1 MPVTALFR
9 TLYRINTRRGT
20 IARLK
25 GVEMKNDQVFE
36 PEPVETISGPEV
48 TIPFNQNGMCRF
60 CLFPSQSPDELLN
73 HYVSVHGYPVT
84 TVYFYKG
91 VKYAELDK
99 QHRRSER
106 AEKLSN
112 PLCPIHH
119 VEMKDTPPWTLNK
132 IILYCPKNDC
142 KTRYVA
148 GEGYTTTDKL
158 PSEEIGRAI
167 GRS

>member
-1 MPVTALFR
+1 
-9 TLYRINTRRGT
+9 
-20 IARLK
+20 
-25 GVEMKNDQVFE
+25 MKNDQVFE

-48 TIPFNQNGMCRF
+48 IIPFNQNGTCRF
-60 CLFPSQSPDELLN
+60 CSLSPSLSSDELVN

-99 QHRRSER
+99 HHQRSER
-106 AEKLSN
+106 AEKLRN
-112 PLCPIHH
+112 PLCPIHY
-119 VEMKDTPPWTLNK
+119 VEMKETTQWILNK
-132 IILYCPKNDC
+132 VIHYCPENDC

-158 PSEEIGRAI
+158 PSEEIGRAL